1 MSEQLSTE
9 AILRHVPLFSGLND
23 RELALVARMARER
36 HFAAGADI
44 VQQGDG
50 GIGVYLLVHGRVRVL
65 RQTAQGTI
73 RELDTISTGGVF
85 GELALLDEAPRMAT
99 VQAIE
104 PCTCLVLPRWE
115 FLARLRSDGELA
127 TKLLQVLARRL
138 RRLGESTD

>member
-9 AILRHVPLFSGLND
+9 ALLRRVPLFSGLGD
-23 RELALVARMARER
+23 RELGVLARIARQR

-44 VQQGDG
+44 VRQGDN
-50 GIGVYLLVHGRVRVL
+50 GIGVYLLVHGRARVL
-65 RQTAQGTI
+65 RQTTQGRV
-73 RELDTISTGGVF
+73 RELNEIDTGGVF

-127 TKLLQVLARRL
+127 TKLLQELARRFHSL
-138 RRLGESTD
+138 SRAID